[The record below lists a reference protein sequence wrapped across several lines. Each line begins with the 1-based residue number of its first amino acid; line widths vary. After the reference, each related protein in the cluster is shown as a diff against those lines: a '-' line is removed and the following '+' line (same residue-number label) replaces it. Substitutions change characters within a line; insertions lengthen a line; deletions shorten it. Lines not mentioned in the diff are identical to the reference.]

1 MTMASKESGG
11 VPCRLYKIQ
20 ANKGTSVGLS
30 NILYKGEP
38 RRAEVTSL
46 EEAEGVHWMSQG

>member
-1 MTMASKESGG
+1 MASKESGG
-11 VPCRLYKIQ
+11 VPCGLYKVQ